1 MAKSTLLVA
10 ALLAF
15 VVPTAASA
23 EIVRADLRGEA
34 VGLIKVDHKA
44 KHAGKS
50 HGKRHG
56 RGDDRAYSQGY
67 RDGQRE
73 AYRRFSRGERLPYE
87 YRDQVLYQYDD
98 YGYPPPPY
106 GSRYVQVGQDT
117 YLMQV
122 ATGLILRAFMGGGY

>member
-15 VVPTAASA
+15 AVPAAASA

-34 VGLIKVDHKA
+34 AGLIKVDHKA

-56 RGDDRAYSQGY
+56 RGDDRAYNQGY

-106 GSRYVQVGQDT
+106 GSRYVQIGQDT

-122 ATGLILRAFMGGGY
+122 ATGLILRVFGGGGY

>member
-1 MAKSTLLVA
+1 MVKSTLPILAVLALA
-10 ALLAF
+10 A
-15 VVPTAASA
+15 PSMASA
-23 EIVRADLRGEA
+23 EIVRADLRGDA
-34 VGLIKVDHKA
+34 VALIKIDHKE
-44 KHAGKS
+44 KHRGKG
-50 HGKRHG
+50 HGRGHG
-56 RGDDRAYSQGY
+56 RGDEHRAYDQGF

-117 YLMQV
+117 YLMQA
-122 ATGLILRAFMGGGY
+122 ATGLILQAFTGRR